1 MSYTE
6 LLDRFWGSDRNFSH
20 YEIIL
25 FHYLLYRCSSLG
37 WPDTFSV
44 SNEELMQTLK
54 LRPTIMREARKGLVD
69 AGLINFQSGTGRGC
83 TSFFSFMPLEKKKGV
98 RLGTPFEEKGVRMG
112 TPFDKKRGTNG
123 NTFLEES
130 SSKSSNNK
138 KNDTEKGV
146 RLGTPF
152 CNSKEKQNK
161 EEKNSPPAP
170 PIKKKKE
177 KEKEI
182 TQSKLCST
190 QDKRRVRTRVSDNG
204 QEEIVFKD
212 VEKEVKEKLNR
223 RPEPPLPNLP
233 GSLEEVIAFFEK
245 NAADKL
251 PDLREEAEAFF
262 YHYESYGWNGTSNRK
277 IVDWESKANLWICD
291 KAIKH
296 KQTKNNHATTTNN
309 NTSDDRAASDREAAE
324 LVDRLLREN
333 RIEDEGVP
341 RYVQP

>member
-6 LLDRFWGSDRNFSH
+6 LLDRFWAMEIELSDKEKLL
-20 YEIIL
+20 YL
-25 FHYLLYRCSSLG
+25 YLLHRCNNLG
-37 WPDTFSV
+37 WPDKFSL
-44 SNEELMQTLK
+44 SNDEIVGK
-54 LRPTIMREARKGLVD
+54 LRCRPTVMKEARKSLID
-69 AGLINFQSGTGRGC
+69 AGLITYDAGLGRGNS
-83 TSFFSFMPLEKKKGV
+83 SFYSIV
-98 RLGTPFEEKGVRMG
+98 AEKGR
-112 TPFDKKRGTNG
+112 NG
-123 NTFLEES
+123 NPFSTI
-130 SSKSSNNK
+130 
-138 KNDTEKGV
+138 KGSE
-146 RLGTPF
+146 REPF
-152 CNSKEKQNK
+152 YDAEKEKQNK
-161 EEKNSPPAP
+161 EEKNNPPAP
-170 PIKKKKE
+170 PIKKKNK

-223 RPEPPLPNLP
+223 KPEPPQPNLP

-251 PDLREEAEAFF
+251 PDWRDEAEAFF
-262 YHYESYGWNGTSNRK
+262 YHYESYGWNGTFNRK
-277 IVDWESKANLWICD
+277 ILDWESKANAWICD
-291 KAIKH
+291 TVIKH

-309 NTSDDRAASDREAAE
+309 NTSNDRAASDREAAE

>member
-6 LLDRFWGSDRNFSH
+6 LLERFWGSGRNISH
-20 YEIIL
+20 YEVIL

-69 AGLINFQSGTGRGC
+69 AGLITFQSGTGRGC
-83 TSFFSFMPLEKKKGV
+83 TSFFSFLPQKGV
-98 RLGTPFEEKGVRMG
+98 RLGTPFEEK
-112 TPFDKKRGTNG
+112 KGTNG

-130 SSKSSNNK
+130 SSKSSNNEK
-138 KNDTEKGV
+138 KDTEKGV

-161 EEKNSPPAP
+161 KEKNNPPAP

-190 QDKRRVRTRVSDNG
+190 QDKKRVRTRVSDNG

-223 RPEPPLPNLP
+223 RPEPPKPNLP
-233 GSLEEVIAFFEK
+233 ENLEEVITFFEK
-245 NAADKL
+245 NAADKI
-251 PDLREEAEAFF
+251 PDWKEVAEAFY

-277 IVDWESKANLWICD
+277 IVDWESKANAWICD
-291 KAIKH
+291 TVIKH
-296 KQTKNNHATTTNN
+296 KQTKNNYGTTPNY
-309 NTSDDRAASDREAAE
+309 NTGNDKDASDREAAE
-324 LVDRLLREN
+324 LVARLLQEN
-333 RIEDEGVP
+333 RRDGE
-341 RYVQP
+341 

>member
-6 LLDRFWGSDRNFSH
+6 LLDRFWAMESNFSDKERLL
-20 YEIIL
+20 Y
-25 FHYLLYRCSSLG
+25 FYLLHRCNALG
-37 WPDTFSV
+37 WPDAFSL
-44 SNEELMQTLK
+44 SNEELIGALRC
-54 LRPTIMREARKGLVD
+54 RPTAMRDARNGLVD
-69 AGLINFQSGTGRGC
+69 AGLISFKARFGRGENS
-83 TSFFSFMPLEKKKGV
+83 TFEIIGANKEKV
-98 RLGTPFEEKGVRMG
+98 R
-112 TPFDKKRGTNG
+112 NG
-123 NTFLEES
+123 NTFFEKGSEWEHLSDAEKVRNGNTFFEKD
-130 SSKSSNNK
+130 SSKSSVYE
-138 KNDTEKGV
+138 NDAERKGSEWEH
-146 RLGTPF
+146 L
-152 CNSKEKQNK
+152 SDAEKEKQNK
-161 EEKNSPPAP
+161 EEKNNPPAP

-223 RPEPPLPNLP
+223 KPEPPQPNLP

-251 PDLREEAEAFF
+251 PDWRDEAEAFF

-309 NTSDDRAASDREAAE
+309 NTSNDRAASDREAAE

>member
-6 LLDRFWGSDRNFSH
+6 LLDRFWAMEIELSDKEKLL
-20 YEIIL
+20 YL
-25 FHYLLYRCSSLG
+25 YLLHRCNNLG
-37 WPDTFSV
+37 WPDKFSL
-44 SNEELMQTLK
+44 SNDEIVGK
-54 LRPTIMREARKGLVD
+54 LRCRPTVMKEARKSLID
-69 AGLINFQSGTGRGC
+69 AGLITYDAGLGRGNS
-83 TSFFSFMPLEKKKGV
+83 SFYSIV
-98 RLGTPFEEKGVRMG
+98 AEKGR
-112 TPFDKKRGTNG
+112 NG
-123 NTFLEES
+123 NPFSTIKGSEREPFYEAEKGRNGNPFIEED
-130 SSKSSNNK
+130 SSKSSVYENGA
-138 KNDTEKGV
+138 EIKGSE
-146 RLGTPF
+146 REPF
-152 CNSKEKQNK
+152 YEAEKEKQNK
-161 EEKNSPPAP
+161 EEKNNPPAP
-170 PIKKKKE
+170 PVKKKKE

-223 RPEPPLPNLP
+223 KPEPPQPNLP

-251 PDLREEAEAFF
+251 PDWREEAEAFF

-277 IVDWESKANLWICD
+277 ILDWESKANLWICD

-309 NTSDDRAASDREAAE
+309 NTSNDRAASDREAQE
-324 LVDRLLREN
+324 LVARLLREN